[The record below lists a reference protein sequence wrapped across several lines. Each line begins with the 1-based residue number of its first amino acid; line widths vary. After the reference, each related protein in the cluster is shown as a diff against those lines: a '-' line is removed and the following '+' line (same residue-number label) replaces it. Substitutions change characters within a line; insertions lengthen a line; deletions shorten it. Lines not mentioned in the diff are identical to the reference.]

1 MEVKSSLLLLTKL
14 SKSGIPKPANAC
26 ERSRDTR
33 ALLCLAT
40 GVPTDAKSSL
50 RLGTILSKS
59 GIPKPASAC
68 ERFRD
73 TRALSGLAPGVPTDA
88 KSFPLLGTIRS
99 NFGIRAQANALVRSL
114 GTRIMLR
121 LAPGVPMD
129 AKSCPVLGTILSSFG
144 TRALA
149 VVCERFICCLRTN
162 GQRFS
167 NREHYQ
173 TIASEALSSARRP
186 RLGVGSVGWSTI
198 GQAPSPAAPLSKPS
212 ARSQAW
218 KRPGGAVSHIRQKA

>member
-1 MEVKSSLLLLTKL
+1 
-14 SKSGIPKPANAC
+14 
-26 ERSRDTR
+26 
-33 ALLCLAT
+33 
-40 GVPTDAKSSL
+40 
-50 RLGTILSKS
+50 
-59 GIPKPASAC
+59 
-68 ERFRD
+68 
-73 TRALSGLAPGVPTDA
+73 
-88 KSFPLLGTIRS
+88 
-99 NFGIRAQANALVRSL
+99 
-114 GTRIMLR
+114 
-121 LAPGVPMD
+121 MD

-186 RLGVGSVGWSTI
+186 RLGVGWVGWSTI
-198 GQAPSPAAPLSKPS
+198 GQTPSPAAPLSKLS

-218 KRPGGAVSHIRQKA
+218 KCLGGANDCKVSKSANSLVFKALTAGADFLIFSEQSLNGRNHASLSLSILFLRFRQVTLSTINPSQPHLE